1 MDSGANGSHA
11 RRERPESE
19 LPMRQANRCKGL
31 QHGPRLRRPDVTNQP
46 RHGFTLVELL
56 VVIFIIGVLV
66 ALLLPAINA
75 ARGAARKAS
84 CQNNLRQ
91 IGVGL
96 AAVAERKTGPYCTGA
111 FNWAT
116 DGAVTETGWVA
127 DLVNLGIPVG
137 QMTCSANLGRLSE
150 TYADLLEANTG
161 SLGNCVNYAGSA
173 GRAAPD
179 GTLIKNPC
187 RVMIEAGAAGVDPAR
202 TQLVQTEIYDKF
214 FNTNYTATFYLART
228 EYMLDAS
235 GNPVP
240 PKAAG
245 CTSKMLGHSTV
256 GPLSTGRLGRAASPA
271 LSTLPLMGDGSITGR
286 FLPASIGE
294 SEVGEPLVLS
304 FTGGPALNDVGNV
317 SFNPPSFSSGTPKNG
332 ASGWWAVWARGTLQD
347 YRGFSPVHGG
357 EANVLFADG
366 SVRSFEDQDRD
377 EYFNNGFVIAP
388 PFVDPSVIEFP
399 PREVFSRYSISDSN
413 Y

>member
-1 MDSGANGSHA
+1 MSPTSPSLPALNRPVASD
-11 RRERPESE
+11 RR
-19 LPMRQANRCKGL
+19 
-31 QHGPRLRRPDVTNQP
+31 
-46 RHGFTLVELL
+46 GFTLVEML

-84 CQNNLRQ
+84 CANNLRQ

-96 AAVAERKTGPYCTGA
+96 QGVAEKKKGPYCTGA

-127 DLVNLGIPVG
+127 DLVNIGVPVG
-137 QMTCSANLGRLSE
+137 QLTCSANVGQLSE
-150 TYADLLEANTG
+150 TYADLLEGNTS
-161 SLGNCVNYAGSA
+161 SLGACVNYAGST
-173 GRAAPD
+173 GRLAPD
-179 GTLIKNPC
+179 GTPIINPC
-187 RVMIEAGAAGVDPAR
+187 RAMIASGFTGVDPAR

-214 FNTNYTATFYLART
+214 YNTNYTATWYLVRT
-228 EYMLDAS
+228 EYLLDAS

-245 CTSKMLGHSTV
+245 CTPKMLGHSTV

-271 LSTLPLMGDGSITGR
+271 LSTIPLMGDGSITGR
-286 FLPASIGE
+286 FLPASVGS

-304 FTGGPALNDVGNV
+304 FTGGPALNDVGNS
-317 SFNPPSFSSGTPKNG
+317 SFVPPSFSSGAPKSG
-332 ASGWWAVWARGTLQD
+332 ATGWWAVWARGTLQD

-357 EANVLFADG
+357 EANILFADG
-366 SVRSFEDQDRD
+366 SVRSFEDQNRD
-377 EYFNNGFVIAP
+377 EYFNNGFVISP
-388 PFVDPSVIEFP
+388 PFGDPTVIEFP